1 MAQGRIAI
9 VALRLEQRGID
20 PGHLRVLQEEL
31 DVIERPPGIF
41 GRLSAALKQKA
52 ATQWGHLVGELRES
66 AEVMGLIS
74 GRLRNQRPLTPEE
87 RDKVRAQMLD
97 LLKVVPAGLIAVGN
111 AALPI
116 PGTGIFTPW
125 ILVKLGLMPSR
136 WREAHLLDQLQRE
149 QARLREQGHSD
160 EAEELQALYNAL
172 EEEADAREAAAR
184 EAALLTHWDANQNG
198 VWDDDERAAYAQE
211 VARLQS
217 YAARQSSAKRWF
229 LQAEGQV
236 FGPYRLSELAGADV
250 PADLLT
256 CLDGRTGW
264 VSLADVLA
272 APSS

>member
-160 EAEELQALYNAL
+160 EAEELQALYNPLGRQPERRLGRRRAGGLRPRGRPPPELRRPPVLRQAL
-172 EEEADAREAAAR
+172 VPPGRGPGLR
-184 EAALLTHWDANQNG
+184 PLPP
-198 VWDDDERAAYAQE
+198 ERAGRRGR
-211 VARLQS
+211 AR
-217 YAARQSSAKRWF
+217 R
-229 LQAEGQV
+229 
-236 FGPYRLSELAGADV
+236 
-250 PADLLT
+250 PADLPRRAHRLGEPG
-256 CLDGRTGW
+256 GRTGRP
-264 VSLADVLA
+264 VVLA
-272 APSS
+272 TRPAGCAQEPPPAP